1 VALDEAGRTTAGEGT
16 DGVEAD
22 ELAVMLPGGALI
34 QVCGTEGPRDS
45 GGGARAVWGRD
56 QSLGAGPEQPG
67 GGGQSLGA
75 GPEQPGG
82 GARGEAWRQP

>member
-45 GGGARAVWGRD
+45 GGRARTAWRW
-56 QSLGAGPEQPG
+56 
-67 GGGQSLGA
+67 GQSLGA